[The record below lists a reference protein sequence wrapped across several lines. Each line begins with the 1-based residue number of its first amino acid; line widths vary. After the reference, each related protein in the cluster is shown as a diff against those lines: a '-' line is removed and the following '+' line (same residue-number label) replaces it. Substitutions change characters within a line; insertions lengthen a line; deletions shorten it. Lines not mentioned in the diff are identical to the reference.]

1 MTSTFE
7 NCKLDIKILDDCH
20 ELILNLM
27 ENIYDLNNPEIRDRE
42 LKLFLEELRA
52 HFKREEA
59 FMLSID
65 YPGLDEHKK
74 THCLLLEKVCELGVR
89 NMLNLL
95 TDKYYKE
102 NLKKVVIHHIAGDD
116 TKLAEYYEELKN
128 KSK

>member
-1 MTSTFE
+1 M
-7 NCKLDIKILDDCH
+7 
-20 ELILNLM
+20 
-27 ENIYDLNNPEIRDRE
+27 E
-42 LKLFLEELRA
+42 LKSFLEELRG

-95 TDKYYKE
+95 TDNTKSLKIDLSSIFYLYIFMKVFYYG
-102 NLKKVVIHHIAGDD
+102 N
-116 TKLAEYYEELKN
+116 Y
-128 KSK
+128 